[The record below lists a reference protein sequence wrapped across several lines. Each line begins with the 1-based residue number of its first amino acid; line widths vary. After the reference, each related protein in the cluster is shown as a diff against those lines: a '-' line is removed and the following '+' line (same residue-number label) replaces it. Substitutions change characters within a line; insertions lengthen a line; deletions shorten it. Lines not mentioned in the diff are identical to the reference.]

1 MTIKI
6 SIEKIIHLGKYPKCS
21 IFSFKNKSE
30 NTDLLAVLLFF
41 TVKIWDT
48 NVIKTNQTKPFY
60 IVKKL
65 SITFE
70 ILALSESVKL
80 EPEGKHKPFLN
91 KFSEIFPP

>member
-6 SIEKIIHLGKYPKCS
+6 SIEKIIHLGKYPKWR
-21 IFSFKNKSE
+21 ILSFKNKSE

-70 ILALSESVKL
+70 ILTLSDSVKL
-80 EPEGKHKPFLN
+80 EPEGKHKPLSN
-91 KFSEIFPP
+91 KLSETFSP